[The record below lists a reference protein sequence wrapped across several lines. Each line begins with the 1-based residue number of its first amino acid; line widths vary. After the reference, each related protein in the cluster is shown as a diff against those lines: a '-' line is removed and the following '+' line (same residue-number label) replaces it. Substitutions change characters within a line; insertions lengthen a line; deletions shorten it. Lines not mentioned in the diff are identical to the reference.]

1 MSSKESATKSTRKT
15 VASASRARGTV
26 ATRAGTV
33 SRTGTVARSGAV
45 ASRTGT
51 RSGTA
56 TSKAKGG
63 VAAKDP
69 TVRGMVD
76 PWFSLVAAGLKTKDI
91 RPVTAPPRPGAKSPP
106 MPGFEMFKAGD
117 KLTWINSNLGFERR
131 LPVKVVSVTKCMSS
145 EIEAMLA
152 KKGAAEK
159 FTPKLSAEESFQ
171 VIKRL
176 VRLKEGE
183 EKEFVCLEFA
193 LA

>member
-1 MSSKESATKSTRKT
+1 MSSKESVTKSTRKT
-15 VASASRARGTV
+15 VASVSRARGT
-26 ATRAGTV
+26 AS
-33 SRTGTVARSGAV
+33 SRTGTAASRTGAA

-51 RSGTA
+51 RTTRGETTA
-56 TSKAKGG
+56 SKAKGAAA
-63 VAAKDP
+63 AAKDP

-91 RPVTAPPRPGAKSPP
+91 RPVTAAPRPGAKSPP

-117 KLTWINSNLGFERR
+117 KITWINSNLGFERR
-131 LPVKVVSVTKCMSS
+131 LPVKIVSVTKCMSS
-145 EIEAMLA
+145 EIEAMLS

-159 FTPKLSAEESFQ
+159 FTPKLTAEESLL

-176 VRLKEGE
+176 LRLKEGE
-183 EKEFVCLEFA
+183 EREFVCLEFA

>member
-15 VASASRARGTV
+15 VASASRARVTV
-26 ATRAGTV
+26 S
-33 SRTGTVARSGAV
+33 SRTGTAASGTGTA

-51 RSGTA
+51 RAARGETA
-56 TSKAKGG
+56 TSKAKGA

-91 RPVTAPPRPGAKSPP
+91 RPVTAAPRPGAKSPP

-117 KLTWINSNLGFERR
+117 KITWINSNLGFERR
-131 LPVKVVSVTKCMSS
+131 LPVKIVSVTKCMSS
-145 EIEAMLA
+145 EIEAMLS

-159 FTPKLSAEESFQ
+159 FTPKLTAEESLH

-183 EKEFVCLEFA
+183 EREFVCLEFA

>member
-15 VASASRARGTV
+15 VASVSRARGT
-26 ATRAGTV
+26 AASGT
-33 SRTGTVARSGAV
+33 A

-51 RSGTA
+51 RAARSGTV
-56 TSKAKGG
+56 TSKAKGA

-76 PWFSLVAAGLKTKDI
+76 PWFSLVAVGLKTKDI
-91 RPVTAPPRPGAKSPP
+91 RPITAPPRPGAKSPP